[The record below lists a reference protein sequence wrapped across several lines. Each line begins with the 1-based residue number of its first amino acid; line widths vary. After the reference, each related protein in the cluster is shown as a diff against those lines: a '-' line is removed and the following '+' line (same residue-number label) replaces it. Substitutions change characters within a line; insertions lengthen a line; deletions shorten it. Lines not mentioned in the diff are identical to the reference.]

1 MKKLLLASSILAVLA
16 ASVTMNAI
24 AQPPEGDRPDGP
36 PPQRDGGPDGD
47 GPHRPPH
54 PVMDALDKNGDREI
68 SEEEIANATV
78 ALKTLDKN
86 ADGKLTDDEIRPP
99 RPEGG
104 PGRDGR
110 PDGPPDGGPPRDGDR
125 PPRDGERPPRD
136 GERPP
141 RDGGRPP
148 RDGGRPPRDDG
159 PPRDGDRPPR
169 DGERPPGPPT
179 PERFVEDALRFDA
192 DKDGKLDKAELMVF
206 ASEMIKRRGRPP
218 GPDRDRPQGRPEGD
232 RGPGDRG
239 GERPQRPPVEE

>member
-110 PDGPPDGGPPRDGDR
+110 PDGPPDGDR
-125 PPRDGERPPRD
+125 PPRDGESPPRD
-136 GERPP
+136 GE
-141 RDGGRPP
+141 
-148 RDGGRPPRDDG
+148 
-159 PPRDGDRPPR
+159 RPPR

>member
-99 RPEGG
+99 RRRLARL
-104 PGRDGR
+104 RD
-110 PDGPPDGGPPRDGDR
+110 PP
-125 PPRDGERPPRD
+125 
-136 GERPP
+136 
-141 RDGGRPP
+141 
-148 RDGGRPPRDDG
+148 
-159 PPRDGDRPPR
+159 
-169 DGERPPGPPT
+169 
-179 PERFVEDALRFDA
+179 
-192 DKDGKLDKAELMVF
+192 
-206 ASEMIKRRGRPP
+206 
-218 GPDRDRPQGRPEGD
+218 Q
-232 RGPGDRG
+232 
-239 GERPQRPPVEE
+239 